1 MTSAHPYLPTLAPR
15 QRARDAHVTRSRAH
29 RSVKKEARAGPG
41 RRRIHLETGQRPGV
55 EEEKETQ
62 QQMHQEPQ
70 RSDAADSEEALAVH
84 G

>member
-15 QRARDAHVTRSRAH
+15 QRARDAHVTQSRAH

-41 RRRIHLETGQRPGV
+41 HRRIHHETGQRPGV
-55 EEEKETQ
+55 EQEKETQ
-62 QQMHQEPQ
+62 WQKHREA
-70 RSDAADSEEALAVH
+70 RWSDATDSEEALAAH